1 LIELWI
7 FILPLFKFLQ
17 IYVLPISVVRSTIE
31 VGNEIAFGAIVKSIV
46 CVHLLNTELTESGVG
61 LMESNFKIRMGE
73 VEEVL
78 VTYNFESAWQR
89 STTIMNPE
97 TT

>member
-1 LIELWI
+1 
-7 FILPLFKFLQ
+7 
-17 IYVLPISVVRSTIE
+17 
-31 VGNEIAFGAIVKSIV
+31 
-46 CVHLLNTELTESGVG
+46 
-61 LMESNFKIRMGE
+61 MESNFKIRMGE

-97 TT
+97 TTQGTLIRYTLDFFGTKVTSERNPLPKGG